1 MLNREVWRMP
11 KTKMKK
17 FILSLLIVF
26 AFSEYM
32 LAQKGMNSVGV
43 YIPVFVGK
51 LNTGTGIGIK
61 YQYNFSD
68 YIRGEIHAGYTPI
81 YSKYEKTW
89 QETWS
94 SYSIDNGY
102 SLLSLNHYAYCYA
115 DFHALINA
123 HIFLISPRYV
133 RPYIIL
139 GLGCQNYHYGE
150 SHYNPDNSESTGYKS
165 DFTKLN
171 FISNL
176 GVGLDV
182 RLNYR
187 WTFQAAALLT
197 YKSLINKMEST
208 FNKRHDFGVMAMVG
222 INYNF

>member
-17 FILSLLIVF
+17 FILSLLILF

-81 YSKYEKTW
+81 YSKDVKTW
-89 QETWS
+89 QDTWS
-94 SYSIDNGY
+94 
-102 SLLSLNHYAYCYA
+102 LNTSYCYA

-123 HIFLISPRYV
+123 HVFLISPRSV

-139 GLGCQNYHYGE
+139 GLGCQNYHYGQDYDDTVY
-150 SHYNPDNSESTGYKS
+150 SGYSGYKA

-176 GVGLDV
+176 GIGLDV
-182 RLNYR
+182 RINYR
-187 WTFQAAALLT
+187 WTFQVAALLT

-208 FNKRHDFGVMAMVG
+208 FNKRHDFGAMAMVG

>member
-1 MLNREVWRMP
+1 MP

-43 YIPVFVGK
+43 YIPVFVGE

-61 YQYNFSD
+61 YQYNLSD

-89 QETWS
+89 QDTWS
-94 SYSIDNGY
+94 STTYND
-102 SLLSLNHYAYCYA
+102 AYCYA
-115 DFHALINA
+115 DFYALINA
-123 HIFLISPRYV
+123 HIFLISPRSV

-139 GLGCQNYHYGE
+139 GLGCQNYQYGE
-150 SHYNPDNSESTGYKS
+150 SSYYRENSESTGYKR

-182 RLNYR
+182 RINYR

-197 YKSLINKMEST
+197 YKSLINKMEEL
-208 FNKRHDFGVMAMVG
+208 FKKRNDFGAMAMVG